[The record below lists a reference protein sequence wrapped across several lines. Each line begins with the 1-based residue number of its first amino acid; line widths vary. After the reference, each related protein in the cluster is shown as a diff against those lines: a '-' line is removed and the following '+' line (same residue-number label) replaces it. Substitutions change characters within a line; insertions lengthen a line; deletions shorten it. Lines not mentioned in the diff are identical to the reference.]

1 MSHANRAPTAAPQAT
16 QGALVVEF
24 FYLDLTTCTRCQGTQ
39 DSLKSALAVVQP
51 LLDALGLTV
60 ALRSTRVTS
69 AEQAQQFAM
78 VTSPTIRI
86 NGRDIAPELKES
98 TCGPCSDLC
107 GEATACRVWTYR
119 GQEFTE
125 PPVELILAAMVRELN
140 STVGEAALPGAPV
153 AAVPE
158 NLRRFFAGAAESAA
172 DACCTDAERATC
184 CAAEEKAAC
193 CAASGSGQCGC
204 R

>member
-16 QGALVVEF
+16 QSALDVEF

-69 AEQAQQFAM
+69 AEQAQQLGM

-98 TCGPCSDLC
+98 ACGPCSDLC
-107 GEATACRVWTYR
+107 GEATACRVWTYQ

-125 PPVELILAAMVRELN
+125 PPVGLILAAIVRELN

-172 DACCTDAERATC
+172 DACCTDAEQATC

-193 CAASGSGQCGC
+193 CPASSSGQCGC